1 MSWDATKLLEG
12 DPDQPGELCIR
23 VLVDPKLPLPL
34 AMVECAADLDIAITV
49 KRSESDFPH
58 LLIYEVCLSGTCMAL
73 SEFDMRLAQW
83 QRRHRIANKSEVD
96 IHLERIAQL
105 SAKPE

>member
-49 KRSESDFPH
+49 KRSE
-58 LLIYEVCLSGTCMAL
+58 
-73 SEFDMRLAQW
+73 
-83 QRRHRIANKSEVD
+83 
-96 IHLERIAQL
+96 
-105 SAKPE
+105 

>member
-34 AMVECAADLDIAITV
+34 AMVECAADLDIAITI
-49 KRSESDFPH
+49 KRVESEFSD
-58 LLIYEVCLSGTCMAL
+58 LSSYEVGLTGTCMAL

-83 QRRHRIANKSEVD
+83 QASHGIPNKSEID
-96 IHLERIAQL
+96 IHLDRIARL
-105 SAKPE
+105 SR